1 MENDSQNFQ
10 TLYCAWT
17 LHGWREHKWEKK
29 NERKKREVR
38 LYKPRKGTNPF
49 ICFLECLEH
58 LVLLATRNHFCRA
71 KGFTHELK
79 PKVFSWHC
87 RKKKTLLYSL
97 VNYRQ
102 KLVCRPA
109 W

>member
-1 MENDSQNFQ
+1 MIVRIFKH
-10 TLYCAWT
+10 YCAWT
-17 LHGWREHKWEKK
+17 LRGWREHKWEKK

-71 KGFTHELK
+71 KGFTHKLK

-102 KLVCRPA
+102 KLVCRPS